1 MIGNYVDAALA
12 KTGPHRYLL
21 SDEGTSRIVY
31 LINGIVY
38 KINRFTTYED
48 NEAEYVNWEL
58 LKDRLPHGVYMPDM
72 SLWNVNGVSVIASEY
87 IDGMDTGDCSDV
99 GYGCEC
105 DSPHIPADTIR
116 VLDKLGWG
124 DCAWGNAKWVDGA
137 LYLIDV
143 AC

>member
-1 MIGNYVDAALA
+1 MIGNEADAALA
-12 KTGPHRYLL
+12 HTGPHRYLL
-21 SDEGTSRIVY
+21 SDFGTSRVVY

-38 KINRFTTYED
+38 KVNRHAQFNDNVCEYE
-48 NEAEYVNWEL
+48 NWQL
-58 LKDRLPHGVYMPDM
+58 LQTRLPHGVYLPEMH
-72 SLWNVNGVSVIASEY
+72 LFTVNGHDVIASEY

-105 DSPHIPADTIR
+105 DSPHIDPIIIR
-116 VLDKLGWG
+116 ELDDLGWG
-124 DCAWGNAKWVDGA
+124 DCSWGNAKWCDGA